1 MSAVAENNR
10 RIARNTL
17 MLYIRMFLTII
28 ISFYTSRIVL
38 KALGVEDFGIYG
50 AVGSVVSMFALFSG
64 TLSAAIG
71 RFITFE
77 LGKGDSDRL
86 SKIFSTFLSVLF
98 LLAVIFFILA
108 EPFGVWFLNTKMVI
122 PEARMSAANWV
133 FQFSVLAVIVNLLY
147 IPYNAAVIAHE
158 KMSVFA
164 YISVF
169 EAFGKLSV
177 ALLVANAPVD
187 RLSFYAMLMLLIAAI
202 IFLVYR
208 FYCKR
213 NFSECKYRFIL
224 DRTLMRELFSFA
236 GWNLIGASSAVFREQ
251 GGSIVINLF
260 CGASVNAARAIAVQ
274 ASQAVVGFVQN
285 FMTALNPQITKSYAS
300 GNKEYMMQLV
310 FQGARLSY
318 YLLLLLSLPV
328 IMNTEYILTL
338 WLGNVPA
345 YSAVFV
351 QLALLFSLS
360 ETISAPLI
368 TLMLATGNIRN
379 YQILVGG
386 LQVMNFPVSYLLL
399 YCGLSPEWV
408 QVTAIC
414 ISQLCLAARLCMLKG
429 MVGLDVKKYL
439 KKVYLNV
446 LLVTLVACVLPAVLA
461 NLMSE
466 GFLKLVLTSMVA
478 FVSSVGTMYLVG
490 CDRKERFFVR
500 EKIDVV
506 VKRIAKR

>member
-1 MSAVAENNR
+1 MPTVAENNK

-28 ISFYTSRIVL
+28 ITFYTSRIVL
-38 KALGVEDFGIYG
+38 NALGVEDFGIYG

-77 LGKGDSDRL
+77 LGKGSTDRL
-86 SKIFSTFLSVLF
+86 SLIFSTFLSVLF
-98 LLAVIFFILA
+98 LLAIIFFVLA
-108 EPFGVWFLNTKMVI
+108 ETLGLWFLNTKMVI

-169 EAFGKLSV
+169 EALGK
-177 ALLVANAPVD
+177 LLVAVSVAAAPVD
-187 RLSFYAMLMLLIAAI
+187 RLRFYAMLMLLISVT

-213 NFSECKYRFIL
+213 NFTECKYRFIL
-224 DRTLMRELFSFA
+224 DKKMMRELFSFA

-251 GGSIVINLF
+251 GGSIVINMF
-260 CGASVNAARAIAVQ
+260 CGATVNAARTIAVQ
-274 ASQAVVGFVQN
+274 VSQAVVGFVQN
-285 FMTALNPQITKSYAS
+285 FMTALNPQITKSYAA

-318 YLLLLLSLPV
+318 YLLLMLSLPV
-328 IMNTEYILTL
+328 IINTEYILTL

-351 QLALLFSLS
+351 QLALLFALS

-386 LQVMNFPVSYLLL
+386 LQVMNFPVSYILL

-408 QVTAIC
+408 QITTIFV
-414 ISQLCLAARLCMLKG
+414 SQLCLAARLYMLKG

-439 KKVYLNV
+439 VNVYLNV
-446 LLVTLVACVLPAVLA
+446 LLVTIIACILPTVLGNMMSAGFIKLIVTSVVAVL
-461 NLMSE
+461 
-466 GFLKLVLTSMVA
+466 
-478 FVSSVGTMYLVG
+478 SSVGIMYIVG
-490 CDRKERFFVR
+490 FNREERLFVR
-500 EKIDVV
+500 EKICVLL
-506 VKRIAKR
+506 KRFTKR